1 VVRRSSS
8 FSSDI
13 HLSSETSPI
22 KKDGSVSVTVTERS
36 SSAVSTKAEDSPKYT
51 ARNAETRGGFN
62 IDLHGRGDGSIVEYL
77 HLLYLF
83 VGCYEYLPLLYIC
96 FSGVIEAL
104 DRTLTVGRGEGAGVV
119 GLDRGRGGRE
129 QGWGRNAEVEQARL
143 ARYFSSPSASH
154 ARSLAVSERTSAARR
169 PSVSCSAAA
178 SVASCANCPS
188 AYYQY
193 WHHPFHNRRAARM

>member
-1 VVRRSSS
+1 MINQPNPSLEGDGDLYCQLPRTGRPGRNSGGSNRSAGIRGVVRRSSS

-51 ARNAETRGGFN
+51 ARNAETRGGFS

-83 VGCYEYLPLLYIC
+83 VGRHEYLPLLYIC
-96 FSGVIEAL
+96 VSGVVEAL
-104 DRTLTVGRGEGAGVV
+104 DGTLTVG
-119 GLDRGRGGRE
+119 GG
-129 QGWGRNAEVEQARL
+129 
-143 ARYFSSPSASH
+143 
-154 ARSLAVSERTSAARR
+154 
-169 PSVSCSAAA
+169 
-178 SVASCANCPS
+178 
-188 AYYQY
+188 
-193 WHHPFHNRRAARM
+193 